1 MVLRESMLV
10 LLFSAAGACA
20 VAEPMTFQDALV
32 RAQAG
37 APNLQAKRLGV
48 DAAKSASVAAGQLPD
63 PKVAVGLDNFPVS
76 GRSAGKFGPE
86 EMTMARVGL
95 AQDMPNGAKRSAQ
108 EERAKADIQTAQ
120 AEVRGTSRDVRLAAG
135 LAWVDLYY
143 ARRAL
148 NVIDEAQRRLNP
160 LLDTAPSGVASGRIR
175 PSEAVEPE
183 LWRAQLADRRSELQ
197 AEAAKA
203 KAQLVRWT
211 GDSEADILG
220 APMANDIDGNALRA
234 DLDLHPI
241 LGLANAD
248 NARADAQ
255 VSAARA
261 EARPDWGWD
270 VAYQRRDSRWGD
282 MVSAG
287 VTVSLPL
294 FATRRQDPVIAAR
307 VIDANRARIEREAS
321 LRELVAQFEG
331 DLADHVMHHEQWT
344 RSVETLV
351 PLAQRRADFETSSY
365 AAGSA
370 TLSDVL
376 KAFTDLA
383 DAKLVSLQ
391 RETVLSRDTVRL
403 NLTYGSDMP

>member
-1 MVLRESMLV
+1 MLV
-10 LLFSAAGACA
+10 LLFSAAGVCA
-20 VAEPMTFQDALV
+20 AAEPMTFEQALV

-37 APNLQAKRLGV
+37 APSLQAKRLGV
-48 DAAKSASVAAGQLPD
+48 DAAKSSSVAAGELPD
-63 PKVAVGLDNFPVS
+63 PKLAIGIDNFPIS
-76 GRSAGKFGPE
+76 GPSAGKFGPD

-95 AQDMPNGAKRSAQ
+95 EQDMPNGSKRSARQ
-108 EERAKADIQTAQ
+108 EQAKADIQIAQ
-120 AEVRGTSRDVRLAAG
+120 AQVRGTAREVRLGAG
-135 LAWVDLYY
+135 LAWIDLYY

-148 NVIDEAQRRLNP
+148 SVIDEAQKRLSP
-160 LLDTAPSGVASGRIR
+160 LLDTAPSGVASGRVR
-175 PSEAVEPE
+175 PGEAVEPE

-197 AEAAKA
+197 AEAVRA

-211 GDSEADILG
+211 GDTEADILG
-220 APMANDIDGNALRA
+220 PPLSNDIDSNALRA

-255 VSAARA
+255 VIAARA

-287 VTVSLPL
+287 VKISLPL
-294 FATRRQDPVIAAR
+294 FAARRQDPVIAAR
-307 VIDANRARIEREAS
+307 VIDANRARVEREAS

-331 DLADHVMHHEQWT
+331 DLADHMMHHEQWT

-365 AAGSA
+365 GAGSA
-370 TLSDVL
+370 ILSDVL

-383 DAKLVSLQ
+383 DAKLIALQ

-403 NLTYGSDMP
+403 NLTYGSDTP

>member
-1 MVLRESMLV
+1 MLV
-10 LLFSAAGACA
+10 LLFSAAGVCA
-20 VAEPMTFQDALV
+20 AAEPMTFEQALV

-37 APNLQAKRLGV
+37 APSLQAKRLGV
-48 DAAKSASVAAGQLPD
+48 DAAKSSSVAAGELPD
-63 PKVAVGLDNFPVS
+63 PKLAIGIDNFPIS
-76 GRSAGKFGPE
+76 GPSAGKFGPD

-95 AQDMPNGAKRSAQ
+95 EQDMPNGSKRSARQ
-108 EERAKADIQTAQ
+108 EQAKADIQIAQ
-120 AEVRGTSRDVRLAAG
+120 AQVRGTAREVRLGAG
-135 LAWVDLYY
+135 LAWIDLYY

-148 NVIDEAQRRLNP
+148 SVIDEAQKRLSP
-160 LLDTAPSGVASGRIR
+160 LLDTAPSGVASGRVR
-175 PSEAVEPE
+175 PGEAVEPE

-197 AEAAKA
+197 AEAVRA

-211 GDSEADILG
+211 GDTEADILG
-220 APMANDIDGNALRA
+220 PPLSNDIDSNALRA

-287 VTVSLPL
+287 VKISLPL
-294 FATRRQDPVIAAR
+294 FAARRQDPVIAAR
-307 VIDANRARIEREAS
+307 VIDANRARVEREAS

-365 AAGSA
+365 GAGSA
-370 TLSDVL
+370 ILSDVL

-383 DAKLVSLQ
+383 DAKLIALQ

-403 NLTYGSDMP
+403 NLTYGSDTP

>member
-1 MVLRESMLV
+1 MLLRESMLV
-10 LLFSAAGACA
+10 LLFSAAGVCA
-20 VAEPMTFQDALV
+20 AAEPMTFEQALV

-37 APNLQAKRLGV
+37 APSLQAKRLGV
-48 DAAKSASVAAGQLPD
+48 DAAKSSSVAAGELPD
-63 PKVAVGLDNFPVS
+63 PKLAIGIDNFPIS
-76 GRSAGKFGPE
+76 GPSAGKFGPD

-95 AQDMPNGAKRSAQ
+95 EQDMPNGSKRSARQ
-108 EERAKADIQTAQ
+108 EQAKADIQIAQ
-120 AEVRGTSRDVRLAAG
+120 AQVRGTAREVRLGAG
-135 LAWVDLYY
+135 LAWIDLYY

-148 NVIDEAQRRLNP
+148 SVIDEAQKRLSP
-160 LLDTAPSGVASGRIR
+160 LLDTAPSGVASGRVR
-175 PSEAVEPE
+175 PGEAVEPE

-197 AEAAKA
+197 AEAVRA

-211 GDSEADILG
+211 GDTEADILG
-220 APMANDIDGNALRA
+220 PPLSNDIDSNALRA

-287 VTVSLPL
+287 VKISLPL
-294 FATRRQDPVIAAR
+294 FAARRQDPVIAAR
-307 VIDANRARIEREAS
+307 VIDANRARVEREAS

-331 DLADHVMHHEQWT
+331 DLADHMMHHEQWT

-365 AAGSA
+365 GAGSA
-370 TLSDVL
+370 ILSDVL

-383 DAKLVSLQ
+383 DAKLIALQ

-403 NLTYGSDMP
+403 NLTYGSDTP

>member
-1 MVLRESMLV
+1 MLLRDSLLV
-10 LLFSAAGACA
+10 ALFSAAGVCA
-20 VAEPMTFQDALV
+20 VAEPMTFAQALD
-32 RAQAG
+32 RAQVG

-48 DAAKSASVAAGQLPD
+48 DAAKSSSLAAGELPD
-63 PKVAVGLDNFPVS
+63 PKLTVGIDNFPVS
-76 GRSAGKFGPE
+76 GPSAGKFGPD

-95 AQDMPNGAKRSAQ
+95 AQDMPNGSKRLARQ
-108 EERAKADIQTAQ
+108 EQAKADIQTAQ
-120 AEVRGTSRDVRLAAG
+120 AQVRGTAREVRLGAG
-135 LAWVDLYY
+135 LAWIDLYY

-148 NVIDEAQRRLNP
+148 SVIDEALRRLNP
-160 LLDTAPSGVASGRIR
+160 LLDTAPSGVASGRVR
-175 PSEAVEPE
+175 PGEAVEPE
-183 LWRAQLADRRSELQ
+183 LWRAQLADRRSEVQ
-197 AEAAKA
+197 AEAARA
-203 KAQLVRWT
+203 RAQLVRWT
-211 GDSEADILG
+211 GDAEADILG
-220 APMANDIDGNALRA
+220 APQSNEIDGNALRA

-255 VSAARA
+255 ISAARA

-307 VIDANRARIEREAS
+307 VIEANRARVEREAA

-331 DLADHVMHHEQWT
+331 DLANHVMHHEQWT

-365 AAGSA
+365 GAGSA
-370 TLSDVL
+370 ILSDVL

-383 DAKLVSLQ
+383 DAKLVALQ

-403 NLTYGSDMP
+403 NLTYGSDTP